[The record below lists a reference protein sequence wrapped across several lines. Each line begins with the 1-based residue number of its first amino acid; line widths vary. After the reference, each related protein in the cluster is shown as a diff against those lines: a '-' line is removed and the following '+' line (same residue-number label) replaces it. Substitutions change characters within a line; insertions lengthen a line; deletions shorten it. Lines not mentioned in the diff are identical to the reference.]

1 MTRTQTLV
9 GVAVLAVAAGGA
21 AFSIQATKPA
31 AQPSAPSAIEGP
43 GHSSRSCV
51 DMDGKAFAWSWS
63 NVPFASTCDARPDAK

>member
-31 AQPSAPSAIEGP
+31 AQPSTLRAIEAP

-51 DMDGKAFAWSWS
+51 DMDGKAFGWSWS